1 MERKVKYSYEF
12 KLQCIEEVLKNNRS
26 IRSVAKEN
34 NFTESNLRKWVNIYK
49 HYGKLG
55 LLPKKNQ
62 YYSVDFKMKV
72 LKKIK
77 EKSLSLIEACFVFN
91 IPSESVINQWRTN
104 YQKHGRPGLK
114 NKPKGSTTP
123 MTFKRAKK
131 KSNKT
136 LTREEELLLEIES
149 LRCENALLK
158 KFNAL
163 VQAEEIKKIK
173 RKP

>member
-1 MERKVKYSYEF
+1 MERKVKYNYEF
-12 KLQCIEEVLKNNRS
+12 KLRCVQEVLKNNRS

-34 NFTESNLRKWVNIYK
+34 NFTESNLRKWVNLYK
-49 HYGKLG
+49 HYGKQG
-55 LLPKKNQ
+55 LLPKMNQ
-62 YYSVDFKMKV
+62 YYSIDFKLKV
-72 LKKIK
+72 LKKIQ

-91 IPSESVINQWRTN
+91 IPSESVITQWRTN
-104 YQKHGRPGLK
+104 YKKHGIAGLEA
-114 NKPKGSTTP
+114 KPKGKPT

-131 KSNKT
+131 KSNKP